1 MAMIEQVDNSNKA
14 RILIVEDNAT
24 NLKLFRD
31 VLLNAGFDVCA
42 IEDGHQ
48 ALEVAK
54 EFKPHL
60 VLLDIQLNNISGID
74 VLKQLKSLDILA
86 LIPIAAVTAFAMEE
100 DRENFLA
107 EGFDHYIS
115 KPISISL
122 FLQEVKELLES
133 KKPLGQIS
141 EWK

>member
-1 MAMIEQVDNSNKA
+1 M
-14 RILIVEDNAT
+14 
-24 NLKLFRD
+24 
-31 VLLNAGFDVCA
+31 
-42 IEDGHQ
+42 
-48 ALEVAK
+48 
-54 EFKPHL
+54 
-60 VLLDIQLNNISGID
+60 LLDIQLNNISGID

-86 LIPIAAVTAFAMEE
+86 FVPITAVTAFAMEE
-100 DRENFLA
+100 DREKFLA

-133 KKPLGQIS
+133 KKPLGETS